1 MDEMKQHPDLWRV
14 ALKAPGRFP
23 TSVHKRYFSLIDSGD
38 FARAEE
44 YLIELFAKLEQQDPR
59 QFDLRGANKMPPWS
73 HATLTGPAVTVTPG
87 PPFNGPITIPPT
99 VNVIITPGNNRIAG
113 G

>member
-1 MDEMKQHPDLWRV
+1 
-14 ALKAPGRFP
+14 
-23 TSVHKRYFSLIDSGD
+23 
-38 FARAEE
+38 
-44 YLIELFAKLEQQDPR
+44 
-59 QFDLRGANKMPPWS
+59 MPPWS
-73 HATLTGPAVTVTPG
+73 QATLTGPAVTVTPG